1 MCEKI
6 VTGLQFSLTKLSS
19 FLKIGKTSAIFDS
32 PGEYPFRKGKLII
45 SKYSMPFRREVEL
58 DIVLPRVN
66 NFDIKHKKKTWNIC
80 FIICHQHQ
88 TRSGKIK
95 AKGLGKPVKHSV
107 KHQCLTNV

>member
-1 MCEKI
+1 
-6 VTGLQFSLTKLSS
+6 
-19 FLKIGKTSAIFDS
+19 
-32 PGEYPFRKGKLII
+32 
-45 SKYSMPFRREVEL
+45 MPFRREVEL